1 MVEIEHLAADDD
13 IQFAAR
19 VSREAQKFWNSYSM
33 NTVRYAGTTHAAIWK
48 DFFTEI
54 RGSSSRL

>member
-19 VSREAQKFWNSYSM
+19 VSREAQKFC
-33 NTVRYAGTTHAAIWK
+33 VQVPHAAICK

-54 RGSSSRL
+54 RGCSSRL